1 MWARKGSLC
10 LILKQPLAQPA
21 SKNKREVKT
30 GSFSPPGV
38 GGVLHDKSRRL
49 SRPALPGRSAASL
62 ADCILQFVRRL
73 TTKELV
79 FLRFVAPRNAPV
91 NGKKRR
97 DRREKHNPS
106 PLRSGSQT
114 TALFVQCRFE
124 RLVQLARSLPFF
136 VATSCPISAEI
147 SVLHP
152 FIFSRPYGPSQ
163 HHTRSESPIS
173 SSDETGEAVLWTAT
187 FRKGVL
193 LLWPSRCKRRECS
206 DACCG
211 SARGGSDQA
220 ASGAGETLLVPQE
233 DLR

>member
-106 PLRSGSQT
+106 PLRAGSQT

-147 SVLHP
+147 SPLHP
-152 FIFSRPYGPSQ
+152 FIFSRPYGPSYLMQ
-163 HHTRSESPIS
+163 TLRQRLGSGFARRVESALMPVA
-173 SSDETGEAVLWTAT
+173 EVLGAA
-187 FRKGVL
+187 RI
-193 LLWPSRCKRRECS
+193 RR
-206 DACCG
+206 
-211 SARGGSDQA
+211 QA
-220 ASGAGETLLVPQE
+220 AQE
-233 DLR
+233 KRC

>member
-79 FLRFVAPRNAPV
+79 FLRFVALRNARV
-91 NGKKRR
+91 NGKKKNRSMGKTR
-97 DRREKHNPS
+97 
-106 PLRSGSQT
+106 PLSI
-114 TALFVQCRFE
+114 
-124 RLVQLARSLPFF
+124 SLGIVNGC
-136 VATSCPISAEI
+136 VACSK
-147 SVLHP
+147 
-152 FIFSRPYGPSQ
+152 
-163 HHTRSESPIS
+163 
-173 SSDETGEAVLWTAT
+173 AVLN
-187 FRKGVL
+187 F
-193 LLWPSRCKRRECS
+193 
-206 DACCG
+206 
-211 SARGGSDQA
+211 
-220 ASGAGETLLVPQE
+220 
-233 DLR
+233 